1 MAQEINEQEHIEKP
15 KSPRRA
21 AGTRKKAAA
30 DSGTE
35 AGTDTDARADAG
47 SAASGP
53 RAEDSEAPA
62 ENPEPS
68 AAPAEAQRVMP
79 HGSPPFLRRKA
90 LPMLRLRK
98 RQSPLRKLPEQI

>member
-62 ENPEPS
+62 EKP
-68 AAPAEAQRVMP
+68 RVMP

>member
-62 ENPEPS
+62 EKPR
-68 AAPAEAQRVMP
+68 AV
-79 HGSPPFLRRKA
+79 RRTRRSTKSDAA

>member
-53 RAEDSEAPA
+53 RADDSEAPA
-62 ENPEPS
+62 EKPR
-68 AAPAEAQRVMP
+68 AV
-79 HGSPPFLRRKA
+79 RRT
-90 LPMLRLRK
+90 MLRLRK

>member
-30 DSGTE
+30 SSGTE

-47 SAASGP
+47 SAASGQGSDGQEQNK
-53 RAEDSEAPA
+53 RQTYGA
-62 ENPEPS
+62 ENALFHIDSSILIYSKRPLTSACPS
-68 AAPAEAQRVMP
+68 
-79 HGSPPFLRRKA
+79 
-90 LPMLRLRK
+90 
-98 RQSPLRKLPEQI
+98 